1 MKKLVSV
8 LAISLLLVMVTI
20 VYAQGHGMMG
30 EGSEMDFG
38 LMGKGLGMMGDDPI
52 LNKLMSLGLDKKQ
65 KDAVKQLVITTIKET
80 IKKRADLSIARIDLK
95 DLLDK
100 DSKNMTAVESK
111 LNQIGSLETDIRLSY
126 IKTLEAIKV
135 QLTPDQRKKLNEM
148 IEEGMMFEMKGG
160 KMQGKG
166 CGMMGEKK
174 GEKMHH
180 GDMETVSPPDEKNEE
195 MPGMEHSH

>member
-8 LAISLLLVMVTI
+8 LSISLLLVMVTI

-38 LMGKGLGMMGDDPI
+38 FMGRGPGMMGDHPI
-52 LNKLMSLGLDKKQ
+52 LNKLMSLGLDEKQ
-65 KDAVKQLVITTIKET
+65 KEAVKQLVRTTLKET

-100 DSKNMTAVESK
+100 DSINMTGVESK
-111 LNQIGSLETDIRLSY
+111 LNQIGSLEADIRLSH

-148 IEEGMMFEMKGG
+148 IEEGMMGG

-166 CGMMGEKK
+166 CGMMGEMK

-180 GDMETVSPPDEKNEE
+180 GDMETVSPHSEKNEE
-195 MPGMEHSH
+195 MPRMEHSH

>member
-20 VYAQGHGMMG
+20 VYAQGHEMMG
-30 EGSEMDFG
+30 EGSEMDPG
-38 LMGKGLGMMGDDPI
+38 LMGRGPGMMGEHPI
-52 LNKLMSLGLDKKQ
+52 LNKLMSLGLDEKQ
-65 KDAVKQLVITTIKET
+65 KEAVKQLVRTTLKET

-100 DSKNMTAVESK
+100 DSINMTAVESK
-111 LNQIGSLETDIRLSY
+111 LNQIGSLEADIHLSH

-148 IEEGMMFEMKGG
+148 IEQGMMKERTGM
-160 KMQGKG
+160 MQGKG
-166 CGMMGEKK
+166 CGMMGEMK
-174 GEKMHH
+174 GGKMHH
-180 GDMETVSPPDEKNEE
+180 GDMETVSPPAEKNEE
-195 MPGMEHSH
+195 MPRMEHSH

>member
-20 VYAQGHGMMG
+20 VYAQGHEMMG
-30 EGSEMDFG
+30 EGSEMAPG
-38 LMGKGLGMMGDDPI
+38 LMGRGPGMMGEHPI
-52 LNKLMSLGLDKKQ
+52 LNKLMSLGLDEKQ
-65 KDAVKQLVITTIKET
+65 KEAVKQLVRTTLKET

-100 DSKNMTAVESK
+100 DSINMTAVESK
-111 LNQIGSLETDIRLSY
+111 LNQIGSLEADIHLSH

-148 IEEGMMFEMKGG
+148 IEQGMMTERTGM
-160 KMQGKG
+160 MQGKG
-166 CGMMGEKK
+166 CGMMGEMK
-174 GEKMHH
+174 GGKMHH
-180 GDMETVSPPDEKNEE
+180 GDMETVSPPAEKNEE
-195 MPGMEHSH
+195 MPRMEHSH

>member
-8 LAISLLLVMVTI
+8 LAISLLLVMVAI

-38 LMGKGLGMMGDDPI
+38 LMGRGPGMMGEHPI
-52 LNKLMSLGLDKKQ
+52 LNKLMSLGLDEKQ
-65 KDAVKQLVITTIKET
+65 KEAVKQLVRTTMKET

-100 DSKNMTAVESK
+100 DSINMTAVESK
-111 LNQIGSLETDIRLSY
+111 LNQIGSLEADIRLLH

-148 IEEGMMFEMKGG
+148 IEQGMMTDRTSM
-160 KMQGKG
+160 MQGRG
-166 CGMMGEKK
+166 CGMMGEMKS
-174 GEKMHH
+174 GKMRH
-180 GDMETVSPPDEKNEE
+180 GDMETVSPPAEKNEE
-195 MPGMEHSH
+195 MPRMEHSH